1 MGAGRHV
8 VAVFGD
14 TTYNIVPALRATVQV
29 PTVARGPVA
38 TFGLALLV
46 VGGGTAVGLTT
57 VPRLGTVLGTLVG
70 GVLLGLL
77 AGRRPLIEGAAA
89 AVVAQ
94 LAVLAAAGVP
104 GGGLTGA
111 TTVLGSVATT
121 TLALSLAGSAAAGG
135 FGAHLGDDFRE
146 GLTAPIG
153 QTDGHEHAV
162 EPPVR
167 DAAGERSRS
176 VAAGSPPEPESES
189 ESDAEQETIR

>member
-1 MGAGRHV
+1 M
-8 VAVFGD
+8 
-14 TTYNIVPALRATVQV
+14 QV

-121 TLALSLAGSAAAGG
+121 TLAISLVGSAAAGG
-135 FGAHLGDDFRE
+135 FGAHLGDDLRD
-146 GLTAPIG
+146 GLAAPVD
-153 QTDGHEHAV
+153 QTDGREHAV

-167 DAAGERSRS
+167 DAAGGRSRPA
-176 VAAGSPPEPESES
+176 AAGSPPEPEPES

>member
-1 MGAGRHV
+1 M
-8 VAVFGD
+8 
-14 TTYNIVPALRATVQV
+14 QV

-46 VGGGTAVGLTT
+46 VGGGTAVGLAT
-57 VPRLGTVLGTLVG
+57 VPRLGTVLGTLIG

-135 FGAHLGDDFRE
+135 FGAHLGNDFRE
-146 GLTAPIG
+146 GLTAPIDR
-153 QTDGHEHAV
+153 TDGRGRAV

-167 DAAGERSRS
+167 DAVGERSRS
-176 VAAGSPPEPESES
+176 AATGSPPEPEPESES
-189 ESDAEQETIR
+189 ESDAERETIR